1 MTGLP
6 AMTGDP
12 PMTGRDLNVVGAAA
26 LALVRDRGRPRTGA
40 LQGEMDVIADGAV
53 AIRDGLIAAAGPT
66 EEILAEW
73 DDPAVERLDATGR
86 TVLPGLVE
94 CHSHP
99 IFGGE
104 RHQEY
109 AERLGGASLAEVAA
123 RGGGIW
129 SSVVASRTASDHD
142 LSSRLDTVY
151 RRIAAGGVTTLEV
164 KSGYGLTTEEELREL
179 RLLEDSRR
187 LTPLEL
193 VITFLGAH
201 VVPRD
206 IGAGDGGAAASEA
219 YTDLIA
225 TEMLPA
231 VVEQGIAQFHDVTVE
246 DGLFTPAQ
254 ARRLIRMGREAGLP
268 PRVHADAWKPSQGWA
283 TAAGERAV
291 SAEHLTYTPDAE
303 IRDVGSSETVAV
315 LLPVAE
321 LIYMTD
327 RRANARLF
335 IDNDVP
341 VAVATDYCSS
351 IHATSLLQT
360 MGLAA
365 PWFRLTPAEVIVGAT
380 LNAAYS
386 LGLQHRCGSLDAG
399 KRGDLIVLDCPH
411 PNEMFLA
418 PGAPLLTDVVIGGAR
433 VRARVEPEESA

>member
-1 MTGLP
+1 MSGN
-6 AMTGDP
+6 
-12 PMTGRDLNVVGAAA
+12 LNVVSASAM
-26 LALVRDRGRPRTGA
+26 ALVRDRGGPRSGP
-40 LQGEMDVIADGAV
+40 LQGEMDVISDAAI
-53 AIRDGLIAAAGPT
+53 AIRDGRIVASGPT
-66 EEILAEW
+66 AEVLAKW
-73 DDPAVERLDATGR
+73 GDPVVPQLDASNK

-104 RHQEY
+104 RHEEY

-129 SSVVASRTASDHD
+129 SSVVASRAASDAE
-142 LSSRLDTVY
+142 LTARLESTY
-151 RRIAAGGVTTLEV
+151 QRILAGGVTTLEV
-164 KSGYGLTTEEELREL
+164 KSGYGLTVDEELREL
-179 RLLEDSRR
+179 RLLEASRE

-193 VITFLGAH
+193 VVTFLGAH

-206 IGAGDGGAAASEA
+206 IGGADGGTPASDI

-225 TEMLPA
+225 NAMLPA
-231 VVEQGIAQFHDVTVE
+231 VVAQGIAQFHDVTVE
-246 DGLFTPAQ
+246 DGLFTPTQAQ
-254 ARRLIRMGREAGLP
+254 RLIRAGREVGLEA
-268 PRVHADAWKPSQGWA
+268 RVHADAWRPSQGWA
-283 TAAGERAV
+283 TAAGETAM
-291 SAEHLTYTPDAE
+291 SAEHLTYTPDEE
-303 IRDVGSSETVAV
+303 IRGVGSSETVAV

-335 IDNDVP
+335 VDHHVP
-341 VAVATDYCSS
+341 VAIATDYCSS
-351 IHATSLLQT
+351 IHATSLLAT

-386 LGLQHRCGSLDAG
+386 LGLQEQCGSLDVG

-411 PNEMFLA
+411 PNELFLA
-418 PGAPLLTDVVIGGAR
+418 TGTPLLTDVIIAGTPTQNVLQPNLAHR
-433 VRARVEPEESA
+433 KEPK

>member
-1 MTGLP
+1 MTGQ
-6 AMTGDP
+6 
-12 PMTGRDLNVVGAAA
+12 DLNVVGAAA
-26 LALVRDRGRPRTGA
+26 VALVRDRGGPRAGV
-40 LQGEMDVIADGAV
+40 LQDEMDVIDDGAV
-53 AIRDGLIAAAGPT
+53 AIRDGLIVAAGPADDV
-66 EEILAEW
+66 LSAW
-73 DDPAVERLDATGR
+73 GDPAVARLDATGR

-104 RHQEY
+104 RHEEY

-129 SSVVASRTASDHD
+129 SSVVASRTASDDD
-142 LSSRLDTVY
+142 LSVRLETAY
-151 RRIAAGGVTTLEV
+151 RRILAGGATTLEV
-164 KSGYGLTTEEELREL
+164 KSGYGLTVDEELREL

-206 IGAGDGGAAASEA
+206 IGAGDGGAAAGEA

-225 TEMLPA
+225 AEMLPA
-231 VVEQGIAQFHDVTVE
+231 VAQQGIAQFHDVTVE

-254 ARRLIRMGREAGLP
+254 AQRLIRAGREAGLP

-291 SAEHLTYTPDAE
+291 SAEHLTYTPDDE
-303 IRDVGSSETVAV
+303 IRDVGSTRTVAV

-341 VAVATDYCSS
+341 VAIATDYCSS

-365 PWFRLTPAEVIVGAT
+365 PWFRLTPAEAVVGAT

-386 LGLQHRCGSLDAG
+386 LGLQDRCGSLDAG

-418 PGAPLLTDVVIGGAR
+418 PGAPLLADIVIEGR
-433 VRARVEPEESA
+433 PLR